1 MIFFKNTHLLFYL
14 FIIFSS
20 FQEIPK
26 SEISIVWYGE
36 STTQGAHVSKDKPW
50 NSFMWRVSDFFKKKL
65 KVKTI
70 NKNLGF
76 PGWSAKKALI
86 NIEVL
91 LKEKLDY
98 VFLEFALNDTN
109 IDSEQIIV
117 NLKQIVKQIK
127 NKNKDVKICLILLN
141 KVEGLQKRKNNKIDS
156 TSESWIKA
164 GKELNIQLID
174 VGNYLL
180 KLSKDKELF
189 NAIIP
194 DGVHPNDMGHF
205 IYSTIIIN
213 ELLDKNFF
221 QEEIN

>member
-1 MIFFKNTHLLFYL
+1 MNIFKSKWLIFSL
-14 FIIFSS
+14 FIIFFSC
-20 FQEIPK
+20 QKNTK

-50 NSFMWRVSDFFKKKL
+50 NSFMWRVTDFFEKNL

-70 NKNLGF
+70 NKNVSF
-76 PGWSAKKALI
+76 PGWSTKNALV

-91 LKEKLDY
+91 LKEKFDF

-109 IDSEQIIV
+109 INSEQIIL
-117 NLKQIVKQIK
+117 NLKQIVNQIK

-141 KVEGLQKRKNNKIDS
+141 KMEGLQKRKNNKIDP

-180 KLSKDKELF
+180 KLSKDKDF
-189 NAIIP
+189 YNAIIP

-213 ELLDKNFF
+213 ELLDKKFF
-221 QEEIN
+221 QE

>member
-50 NSFMWRVSDFFKKKL
+50 NSFNSDLDFFKKKL

-70 NKNLGF
+70 IQNLGF
-76 PGWSAKKALI
+76 PGWSTKKALI

-109 IDSEQIIV
+109 IDGY
-117 NLKQIVKQIK
+117 LKTKA
-127 NKNKDVKICLILLN
+127 NKK
-141 KVEGLQKRKNNKIDS
+141 
-156 TSESWIKA
+156 
-164 GKELNIQLID
+164 
-174 VGNYLL
+174 
-180 KLSKDKELF
+180 
-189 NAIIP
+189 
-194 DGVHPNDMGHF
+194 
-205 IYSTIIIN
+205 
-213 ELLDKNFF
+213 
-221 QEEIN
+221 